1 MLKSGLGCRASICET
16 PKHLTCM
23 ATPACA
29 QVHRFDCRLI
39 QRKPNTW
46 RAHTRTLSSDIRQ
59 AHERVHSARVRGH
72 AHSRAAVRFHGSPP
86 QPRILQAIAG
96 MHACLHAR
104 HSGTATDLP
113 LMGADGWLQKYTFPA
128 ESRMSEMHGRGRVPP
143 MCMPFSRRGTH
154 GSTCATLACAR
165 CVLRGPPPERLW

>member
-1 MLKSGLGCRASICET
+1 VHVQG
-16 PKHLTCM
+16 
-23 ATPACA
+23 
-29 QVHRFDCRLI
+29 VHRFDCRWI
-39 QRKPNTW
+39 QRKPNTR
-46 RAHTRTLSSDIRQ
+46 RAHTRTLSTDIRQ
-59 AHERVHSARVRGH
+59 VHERAHSARVRGH

-128 ESRMSEMHGRGRVPP
+128 ESRMSDLCTAEAVYR
-143 MCMPFSRRGTH
+143 
-154 GSTCATLACAR
+154 R
-165 CVLRGPPPERLW
+165 CVCPLHAGARMPALVRRSHARDAYYGGHLQSDCGNLSTRATVRGIRGVASVLV